1 MRTLFDTSVV
11 VAALVDQLGT
21 HEAAFR
27 EFRRYSHGENAGCC
41 STHALAETYATLTAL
56 PLQRRISPDEARRL
70 IEDTVIGRLTVVS
83 LDFADYRAVLRQ
95 VADRGLSGGAI
106 YDALHIRCARRE
118 RVDRILTY
126 NLADFE
132 RFDLDGILVA
142 SP

>member
-1 MRTLFDTSVV
+1 MAPTKRP
-11 VAALVDQLGT
+11 
-21 HEAAFR
+21 FR
-27 EFRRYSHGENAGCC
+27 EFRRYSHGENTGCC
-41 STHALAETYATLTAL
+41 STHALAETYATLTVL

-95 VADRGLSGGAI
+95 VADRGLSSGAI
-106 YDALHIRCARRE
+106 YDALHIHCARRE